1 MVALL
6 PDYLKDL
13 TRFAYHTGWRRKE
26 IFTLQWEDIQGDTI
40 RLKPEVAK
48 NKDGRVIIMVG
59 EIAQIIARR

>member
-26 IFTLQWEDIQGDTI
+26 IFYI
-40 RLKPEVAK
+40 A
-48 NKDGRVIIMVG
+48 VG
-59 EIAQIIARR
+59 GYSGGHDSSEARSCQK